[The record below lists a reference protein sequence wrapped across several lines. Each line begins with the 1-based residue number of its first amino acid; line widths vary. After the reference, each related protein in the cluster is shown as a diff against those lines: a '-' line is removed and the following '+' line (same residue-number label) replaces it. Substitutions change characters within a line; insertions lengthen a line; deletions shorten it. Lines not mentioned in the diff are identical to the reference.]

1 MITLYKRNAQG
12 KPLFWSIGRN
22 IMSYVQSPIVVKY
35 GLVGKEG
42 RTEYIT
48 THRKVDDEIE
58 SQIKAKRKEGYKEL
72 KDLYDNAPTII
83 QDKLNSQNYLYEY
96 LNTYLPKFN
105 THNDGAF
112 IPMLCKTLEDNKPFE
127 KGNYFGQWK
136 INGERC
142 IITATLEQGLFELV
156 KLHYRSREGVDWTDK
171 LSYLDDILLPCIPQE
186 IIDMMIEEGVGLDGE
201 LYLPGYG
208 INEINSFIKNTELPQ
223 HYKLQFWLYDICI
236 ENMSAWQRQA
246 VLESNFD
253 RYRLHNTISKEGHL
267 NNTNKLVYL
276 YNYNVANIN
285 EAIKMRD
292 IFISLG
298 FEGLV
303 IRRKD
308 AEYQFG
314 GRRNNSMLKFKKK
327 LDGLFTIIDIV
338 PEGIKRSYLPKFV
351 LRNDINDETFEAT
364 LNAPQKVQEQI
375 LIHKDKYIDNYLA
388 LVEYRERSGIKQCP
402 FHAKI
407 ISLKIIEN

>member
-12 KPLFWSIGRN
+12 KPLFWSIDRN
-22 IMSYVQSPIVVKY
+22 KTTLVQAPIIINY
-35 GLVGKEG
+35 GIVGKEG
-42 RTEYIT
+42 RKEYIT

-58 SQIKAKRKEGYKEL
+58 SLVKAKRKEGYKTLE
-72 KDLYDNAPTII
+72 DLYDNAPKIL
-83 QDKLNSQNYLYEY
+83 DDEHGLYSYLD
-96 LNTYLPKFN
+96 LYLPKFN
-105 THNDGAF
+105 THSDGAF

-127 KGNYFGQWK
+127 KGTYFGQWK

-142 IITATLEQGLFELV
+142 IITATFEQGLFELV

-171 LSYLDDILLPCIPQE
+171 LSYLDDILLPCIPKE
-186 IIDMMIEEGVGLDGE
+186 ILDMMIEEGVGLDGE

-246 VLESNFD
+246 ILENNFD
-253 RYRLHNTISKEGHL
+253 RYRLKNAKSKEEHL

-276 YNYNVANIN
+276 YNYNVADIN
-285 EAIKMRD
+285 EAIQMRD
-292 IFISLG
+292 LFISLG

-303 IRRKD
+303 IREKNS
-308 AEYQFG
+308 EYQFG

-338 PEGIKRSYLPKFV
+338 PEGKKRANLGKFV
-351 LRNDINDETFEAT
+351 LKNDINEETFECT
-364 LNAPQKVQEQI
+364 FNAPHHIQEDI
-375 LIHKDKYIDNYLA
+375 LINKNKYIGNKA
-388 LVEYRERSGIKQCP
+388 FVEYRERAGVKQVP
-402 FHAKI
+402 FHAKVI
-407 ISLKIIEN
+407 KIA